1 MAIKSYA
8 EMRKIDVL
16 PFCDKREA
24 KDDKGRRIE
33 VPYLN
38 WARCKELLHQNGAET
53 VYFEPCVNERG
64 SSLFMSDQVFTDSK
78 GYTNRCYEVRVKIVI
93 DDLEFEAQYPLMN
106 GSNPVK
112 DNSLTQQRVWN
123 AQTRAFVKG
132 VAMRTGLGF
141 GLWLDDMDDKAEG
154 EEDLSKHN
162 RIGKDSTGK
171 DSIGKCNKGKKE
183 TTHDLYIRLVPDY
196 NIPDG
201 LKCKLLD
208 WIAYKIERKEAYKEQ
223 GMKSL
228 LRQIENNQL
237 LYGEKAVCDL
247 IDDSMAN
254 GWKGIIFDRLKQKP
268 IRQAPSVHGSSR
280 SFLDLVEDDYD

>member
-16 PFCDKREA
+16 PFCDLREA
-24 KDDKGRRIE
+24 KDDKGRPIK

-38 WARCKELLHQNGAET
+38 WAKCKELLHQNGAEV
-53 VYFEPCVNERG
+53 VYFEPCVNATG

-78 GYTNRCYEVRVKIVI
+78 GNTNRCYEVRVKIVI

-141 GLWLDDMDDKAEG
+141 GLWLDDMDDKDPG
-154 EEDLSKHN
+154 EEDLSKHSL
-162 RIGKDSTGK
+162 RAIQERMQQSYT
-171 DSIGKCNKGKKE
+171 
-183 TTHDLYIRLVPDY
+183 
-196 NIPDG
+196 
-201 LKCKLLD
+201 KLLKKGMTTKE
-208 WIAYKIERKEAYKEQ
+208 IADKLRTNESTINY
-223 GMKSL
+223 MLTKSFDDL
-228 LRQIENNQL
+228 AHL
-237 LYGEKAVCDL
+237 EKDL
-247 IDDSMAN
+247 SA
-254 GWKGIIFDRLKQKP
+254 L
-268 IRQAPSVHGSSR
+268 
-280 SFLDLVEDDYD
+280 

>member
-16 PFCDKREA
+16 PYCDLREA
-24 KDDKGRRIE
+24 KDDKGRTIK

-38 WARCKELLHQNGAET
+38 WAKCKELLHQNGAGL
-53 VYFEPCVNERG
+53 VYFEPCVNANG

-78 GYTNRCYEVRVKIVI
+78 GNTNRCYEVRVKITI

-112 DNSLTQQRVWN
+112 DNSLTQQRLWN

-141 GLWLDDMDDKAEG
+141 GLWLDDMDNRDDG

-162 RIGKDSTGK
+162 IYAIRERMQMAYTRLVKRGLSTG
-171 DSIGKCNKGKKE
+171 E
-183 TTHDLYIRLVPDY
+183 
-196 NIPDG
+196 
-201 LKCKLLD
+201 
-208 WIAYKIERKEAYKEQ
+208 IAKMMGTSEQ
-223 GMKSL
+223 TVQYYLNGIFDEIN
-228 LRQIENNQL
+228 RF
-237 LYGEKAVCDL
+237 EKAMGAL
-247 IDDSMAN
+247 
-254 GWKGIIFDRLKQKP
+254 
-268 IRQAPSVHGSSR
+268 
-280 SFLDLVEDDYD
+280 